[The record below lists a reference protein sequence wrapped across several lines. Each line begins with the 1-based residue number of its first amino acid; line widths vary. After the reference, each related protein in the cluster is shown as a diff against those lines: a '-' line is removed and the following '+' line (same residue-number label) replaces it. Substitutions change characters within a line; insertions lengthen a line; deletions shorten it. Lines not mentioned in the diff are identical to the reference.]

1 MDTELNCHCVYV
13 DFLGLQ
19 FHSMIRRC
27 VFGKNSNQNVQTRK
41 LLKGWRRTTKEIRC
55 DLEVCVCVCVELS
68 TIKDRDSTA
77 FYPLSAFT

>member
-27 VFGKNSNQNVQTRK
+27 VFGKKQQ
-41 LLKGWRRTTKEIRC
+41 LKCADKKVIEGMAAHNKG
-55 DLEVCVCVCVELS
+55 
-68 TIKDRDSTA
+68 DS
-77 FYPLSAFT
+77 L